1 MGLWAKLFGLQKK
14 TGAGTSQGVAQSK
27 GQTSDLMKQRQ
38 ALAER
43 LLTPERQERL
53 AQAMQVQA
61 AKQRLNRNLGSENG
75 QQHLAGALRELLK
88 KD

>member
-1 MGLWAKLFGLQKK
+1 MGLWGKLFGLRK
-14 TGAGTSQGVAQSK
+14 AGEGTAKGVAQSK
-27 GQTSDLMKQRQ
+27 AQQAGDLMKQRQ

-43 LLTPERQERL
+43 FLTPERQERL